1 VIDARNMAVA
11 LGGDV
16 IAGGQV
22 LAPGPGHSARDRSL
36 HVLISHEAPDGFVVR
51 SYAGDDWR
59 ACRDHVRQRIGIE
72 RQPPTSRS
80 TSRKNTAPP
89 PVADDEARSLRAREI
104 WHEAVDPRGTIVE
117 NYLAGRQLVL
127 PECAAGYALRY
138 HPGCP
143 WEDSRAPAMVAA
155 FRSIA
160 NDRAVIGIH
169 RTALTPQGEKI
180 GRKMLGPARDA
191 AIMLDPDEAVSSGL
205 VVCEG
210 IESGLAGR
218 QLGWRP
224 VWALGSAGAIGRFP
238 VLSGIECLT
247 ILAELDD
254 TGANM
259 RAVQD
264 AGVRWTAAGR
274 EVLTVAPRHGG
285 DANDALRAAHA
296 AA

>member
-1 VIDARNMAVA
+1 MIDLRNLAAA
-11 LGGDV
+11 LGGEV
-16 IAGGQV
+16 VCGQV

-36 HVLISHEAPDGFVVR
+36 HVLIADGAPDGFIVR

-59 ACRDHVRQRIGIE
+59 ACRDHVRQRIGID
-72 RQPPTSRS
+72 RDRWPASRS
-80 TSRKNTAPP
+80 TGGRKNTAGPT
-89 PVADDEARSLRAREI
+89 VDEARSIRAREI
-104 WHEAVDPRGTIVE
+104 WHEALDPRGTIVE
-117 NYLAGRQLVL
+117 TYLTSRQLAL
-127 PECAAGYALRY
+127 PDCAADYALRF
-138 HPGCP
+138 HPACP
-143 WEDSRAPAMVAA
+143 WEDGRAPAMVAA

-160 NDRAVIGIH
+160 NARTIVGIH
-169 RTALTPQGEKI
+169 RTALTPGGEKI
-180 GRKMLGPARDA
+180 GRKMLGAARDA

-224 VWALGSAGAIGRFP
+224 VWALGSAGAIARFP
-238 VLSGIECLT
+238 VLSGIECLS

-259 RAVQD
+259 RAAHEVG
-264 AGVRWTAAGR
+264 ARWTAAGR
-274 EVLTVAPRHGG
+274 EVLTVAPRYGG
-285 DANDALRAAHA
+285 DANDALRVAHA